1 MLCHQQKCI
10 STKEK
15 DTLGQIQY
23 TQKKKNKIIK
33 CKKKEEN
40 KKDTLEIKRKF
51 IHSFIA
57 VAFATDD
64 DGDDG

>member
-1 MLCHQQKCI
+1 MYINKRERYSWSNTI
-10 STKEK
+10 YTKN
-15 DTLGQIQY
+15 I
-23 TQKKKNKIIK
+23 KKKNKIIK